1 MIATG
6 EDVTSLWLV
15 QMRRYPAPIA
25 LRVSVDV
32 HGRVRSRL
40 GNGYRRT
47 GTLRKSWMRIAPRV
61 EGNTVIAEVRS
72 SGQIAPYNVYV
83 QMEGVQAW
91 MHTGRWL
98 TEVQVIEQTRGQVA
112 NRWRA
117 DGRNGAGS
125 NHIDA
130 RPMQIAWA
138 FSFCT
143 FCSYPSARVENNVL
157 TPTGGING
165 ESEQWQTKQ

>member
-1 MIATG
+1 MQIRTESNSAPALAAVQAQRRAIQQAMIATG

-72 SGQIAPYNVYV
+72 SGQTAPYNVYV

-98 TEVQVIEQTRGQVA
+98 TEVQVIEQTRPQIA
-112 NRWRA
+112 QMAQRRM
-117 DGRNGAGS
+117 NGALR
-125 NHIDA
+125 A
-130 RPMQIAWA
+130 LR
-138 FSFCT
+138 
-143 FCSYPSARVENNVL
+143 
-157 TPTGGING
+157 
-165 ESEQWQTKQ
+165 

>member
-1 MIATG
+1 MRIQSQTNDGPALAALQTQRRAIRNAMIATG

-15 QMRRYPAPIA
+15 QMRQYPAPIA

-47 GTLRKSWMRIAPRV
+47 GTLRKSWMRLAPRV

-98 TEVQVIEQTRGQVA
+98 TEVQVIERTRGQVEQMA
-112 NRWRA
+112 RRRA
-117 DGRNGAGS
+117 QVA
-125 NHIDA
+125 
-130 RPMQIAWA
+130 
-138 FSFCT
+138 
-143 FCSYPSARVENNVL
+143 L
-157 TPTGGING
+157 TAT
-165 ESEQWQTKQ
+165 T